1 MSGQVL
7 ILRPRLGAEG
17 TAERALS
24 LGLDPVLAP
33 LFTIRPLPW
42 QVPDPARFD
51 ALLLTSANAARQA
64 GGGLTSLLDL
74 FCFAV
79 GEASAAAAAEA
90 GVRNVRAGPADAS
103 ALLRLMEAEGVRS
116 ALHLCGREHA
126 LPAGSSVEVTA
137 IPVYAADAIDRLPA
151 EAIPAIAA
159 GAVALLHSP
168 RAAALFSSLIGAE
181 RHQVRIA
188 AISAAAAAS
197 AGPGWAAVAVA
208 SEPRDQALL
217 EAAAKLCHRSG

>member
-1 MSGQVL
+1 MSGEVL
-7 ILRPRLGAEG
+7 ILRPRPGADR
-17 TAERALS
+17 TAERALR
-24 LGLDPVLAP
+24 LGLVPILAH

-42 QVPDPARFD
+42 QVPDPAGFD
-51 ALLLTSANAARQA
+51 ALLLTSANAARHA

-74 FCFAV
+74 PCFAV
-79 GEASAAAAAEA
+79 GEASATAAVEA
-90 GVRNVRAGPADAS
+90 GVRDVRAGPADAS

-126 LPAGSSVEVTA
+126 LPAGSSIEVTA
-137 IPVYAADAIDRLPA
+137 VPVYAADAADRLPA
-151 EAIPAIAA
+151 EAHAAIAA

-181 RHQVRIA
+181 RPRLPIA

>member
-7 ILRPRLGAEG
+7 ILRPRPGAEG

-64 GGGLTSLLDL
+64 GGDLTPLLDL
-74 FCFAV
+74 PCFAV
-79 GEASAAAAAEA
+79 GEASAASAAEA

-137 IPVYAADAIDRLPA
+137 IPVYAADAVDRLPA
-151 EAIPAIAA
+151 EADPAKF
-159 GAVALLHSP
+159 SP
-168 RAAALFSSLIGAE
+168 PARMA
-181 RHQVRIA
+181 
-188 AISAAAAAS
+188 
-197 AGPGWAAVAVA
+197 
-208 SEPRDQALL
+208 
-217 EAAAKLCHRSG
+217 